1 MRVQPGAEPF
11 FFLLLR
17 YRPFACHRR
26 KPRSAWVY
34 SAFIVI
40 IHRNNQKKRIF
51 IPDPM
56 MQCVP
61 PMMKKVLISL
71 R

>member
-11 FFLLLR
+11 FFWFSR

-26 KPRSAWVY
+26 KPRPAWVY

-51 IPDPM
+51 IPNPM

-61 PMMKKVLISL
+61 PTMKKVLISL